1 MIDPKLLN
9 GSQSPYLWTEVFIF
23 MVLSEVVFWLII
35 IWKFSLAILM
45 LYTLNLENN
54 FKYQAIEE

>member
-9 GSQSPYLWTEVFIF
+9 GSQSPYLWREVFIS

>member
-9 GSQSPYLWTEVFIF
+9 GSQSAYLWTEVFIF